1 MEELYSEPSLMEF
14 PLTLHL
20 SMVKDKARM
29 RAFTRALKTVITPGC
44 TVVDIGTGTGVLA
57 FMAAR
62 LGAGT
67 VIGLERSDIVERARK
82 VQRINFPR
90 ADIRFEKLDVLTDR
104 LPKVQ
109 ADIVVCE
116 LLGNFGLE
124 ENMITVLS
132 KVRDKL
138 LKPGGVLIPN
148 KVELRI
154 APVQCKE
161 AYRDIGGWKRP
172 MLGLDFSPLQEL
184 AYNSVYHIADQPVT
198 MLAQPASITEIDMMT
213 VKKHPGGELLADFQ
227 FTRAGLLHGFA
238 GWFRAEL
245 VADQYLSSG
254 PKDPETHWGQ
264 VFFPVGEPIAVERGG
279 SARFRFNERY
289 TGEETRWHWS
299 GQVGPKAT
307 PSRTNGSRPQQ
318 FAYSASREFYDDYAA

>member
-20 SMVKDKARM
+20 SMVQDKARM
-29 RAFTRALKTVITPGC
+29 RAFTRALKTVIRPGC

-90 ADIRFEKLDVLTDR
+90 AQIHFEKLDVLTDR

-138 LKPGGVLIPN
+138 LKPGGILIPSQ
-148 KVELRI
+148 VELMI
-154 APVQCKE
+154 APVQCKKG
-161 AYRDIGGWKRP
+161 YRDIGGWKKP

-184 AYNSVYHIADQPVT
+184 AYNSVYHITDQPLT
-198 MLAQPASITEIDMMT
+198 LLAPPSSITEIDMMR
-213 VKKHPGGELLADFQ
+213 VKKHPTELATDFQ
-227 FTRAGLLHGFA
+227 FTRGGLLHGFA

-245 VADQYLSSG
+245 VPGQYLSTG

-264 VFFPVGEPIAVERGG
+264 VFFPVGDPIEVERGG

-307 PSRTNGSRPQQ
+307 LSRSSNRPLQ
-318 FAYSASREFYDDYAA
+318 FAYSASREFHDDYAA

>member
-20 SMVKDKARM
+20 SMVRDKARM
-29 RAFTRALKTVITPGC
+29 RAFTRALKSVITPGC

-57 FMAAR
+57 FMAAK

-90 ADIRFEKLDVLTDR
+90 AQIHFEKIDVLTDR

-138 LKPGGVLIPN
+138 LKPDGLLIPG
-148 KVELRI
+148 KVELRV

-161 AYRDIGGWKRP
+161 AYRDIGGWKKP
-172 MLGLDFSPLQEL
+172 MLGMDFSPLQEL
-184 AYNSVYHIADQPVT
+184 AYNSVHHISDQPVT
-198 MLAQPASITEIDMMT
+198 LLGAAQTLTTIDMMT
-213 VKKHPGGELLADFQ
+213 VKKHPTELTANFR
-227 FTRAGLLHGFA
+227 FSRAGLLHGFA

-245 VADQYLSSG
+245 VRGQHLSTG

-264 VFFPVGEPIAVERGG
+264 VFFPVGEPIEIERGG
-279 SARFRFNERY
+279 SARFRFHERY

-299 GQVGPKAT
+299 GQVGRKAT
-307 PSRTNGSRPQQ
+307 AARSSSRPQQ